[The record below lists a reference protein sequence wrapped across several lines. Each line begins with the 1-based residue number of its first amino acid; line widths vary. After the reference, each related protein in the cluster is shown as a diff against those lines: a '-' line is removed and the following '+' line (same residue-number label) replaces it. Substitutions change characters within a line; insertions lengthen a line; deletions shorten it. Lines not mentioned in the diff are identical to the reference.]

1 MLVRFCVDSCMR
13 VVDGALMVE
22 HGVCN
27 SVRLVDGLHLDIPA
41 GRKGRVSK
49 SEGAPKLL

>member
-1 MLVRFCVDSCMR
+1 MVRFYVDSCMR
-13 VVDGALMVE
+13 VVDRALMVE

-27 SVRLVDGLHLDIPA
+27 SVRLGDGLHLNISA

-49 SEGAPKLL
+49 CEGAPKLL